1 MAERR
6 KRPRRPSTN
15 QHTRQPLTSAS
26 SHRRPPVRST
36 TAATETALHESEERY
51 RQLVELSPT
60 PVAVHV
66 DGTLAYVN
74 PAALALFGAQSA
86 EELIGKSIWDIVPS
100 DYHEQTKQRLSQ
112 IRSEGRAA
120 EFRELKLIRLDGE
133 LIDVEVASAAITY
146 AGHPA
151 IQTVIR
157 NISDQKR
164 VEQALRASEERY
176 RNLFENANDAIATFT
191 VEGITTSLNRGAE
204 VLLGWTRD
212 ELIGQSYNTVLTPAA
227 RTIAADRT
235 RRFLA
240 GEDMPSIFEIE
251 MLRKDGT
258 PVLTEARTRPI
269 RDRQGTVIGFQ
280 GTYRDIRERKQA
292 EHQLRES
299 QQLQEHIADTLPEIL
314 YLYDLATRRV
324 LYCNRRITTVLG
336 YTPADIEGK
345 TIEHLRQLVHADDAA
360 QFATWDQ
367 QFASASDDDR
377 FESRYRLKHRNG
389 AYRWL
394 HVRERI
400 CTRTETGAPARI
412 LGIASDITATRSI
425 HELAGR
431 QHLKRKDLPARLRA
445 FREKLG
451 YTQAEF
457 GRIFGGLNQRQIGS
471 YETGAADPSFD
482 LLFALQAHGYPLEYI
497 LGPSSPTLL
506 DETLL
511 HLTSGYSQQA
521 VMAQLA
527 EAIQRMAAQQR
538 DAIARVLREL
548 GLDPT
553 PFTDTERALVER
565 AQESVALHRKKT
577 KS

>member
-6 KRPRRPSTN
+6 KRPRRLSTKPRTK
-15 QHTRQPLTSAS
+15 QSLLSAS
-26 SHRRPPVRST
+26 VPHRPPVLST
-36 TAATETALHESEERY
+36 PVATETALHESEERY

-60 PVAVHV
+60 PVVVHV
-66 DGTLAYVN
+66 DGTLVYVN
-74 PAALALFGAQSA
+74 PATLPLFGAQSA
-86 EELIGKSIWDIVPS
+86 EELIGTSIWDIVPP
-100 DYHEQTKQRLSQ
+100 DYHEQTKQRLNQ

-120 EFRELKLIRLDGE
+120 EFRELKFIRLDRA

-151 IQTVIR
+151 VQTVIR
-157 NISDQKR
+157 NISEQKR
-164 VEQALRASEERY
+164 IEQALRTSEERY
-176 RNLFENANDAIATFT
+176 RNLFENANDAMATFT
-191 VEGITTSLNRGAE
+191 IDGITTSMNRGAE
-204 VLLGWTRD
+204 LLLGWNRA
-212 ELIGQSYNTVLTPAA
+212 ELIGRPYDFVLTPTAQKL
-227 RTIAADRT
+227 AADRT
-235 RRFLA
+235 RRFFA
-240 GEDMPSIFEIE
+240 GEGMPSIFELE
-251 MLRKDGT
+251 LLHKDGT

-292 EHQLRES
+292 ESQLRES
-299 QQLQEHIADTLPEIL
+299 QQLQERIADTLPEIL
-314 YLYDLATRRV
+314 YLYDLDTRRV

-345 TIEHLRQLVHADDAA
+345 TIEQLRQLVHEDDTAH
-360 QFATWDQ
+360 FATWDQ
-367 QFASASDDDR
+367 QFASASDEDR
-377 FESRYRLKHRNG
+377 FESQYRIKHHNG

-412 LGIASDITATRSI
+412 LGIASDITATKTI
-425 HELAGR
+425 HDLAGR
-431 QHLKRKDLPARLRA
+431 QHLKRKDLPERLRA

-471 YETGAADPSFD
+471 YETGAADPSFQ

-521 VMAQLA
+521 IIAQLA
-527 EAIQRMAAQQR
+527 EAIQLVAVQQR
-538 DAIARVLREL
+538 DAIAHVLGEL

-565 AQESVALHRKKT
+565 AHEAVTTNRKKT